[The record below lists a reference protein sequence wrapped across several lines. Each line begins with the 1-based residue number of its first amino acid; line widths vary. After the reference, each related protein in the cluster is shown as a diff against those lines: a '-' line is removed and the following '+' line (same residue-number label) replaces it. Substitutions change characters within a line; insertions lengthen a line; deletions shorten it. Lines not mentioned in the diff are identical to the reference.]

1 MKDGREGKQMIIIG
15 YAGYELEKAKP
26 NTSEDFFNR
35 SEVTYILNGKE
46 KTFSVLY
53 VRYFEEVLQE
63 ITPFEGNP
71 VCKVEE
77 QDIYLRDI
85 VAISCLVKDKELRAQ
100 KSLYLNNIEEFK
112 QYFNEETVVKV
123 KEILDELDKKK
134 RIEIA

>member
-1 MKDGREGKQMIIIG
+1 MIIIG
-15 YAGYELEKAKP
+15 YAGHELEKAKP

-35 SEVTYILNGKE
+35 SEVTYILNDKE

-53 VRYFEEVLQE
+53 VRYFEEVIQE

-85 VAISCLVKDKELRAQ
+85 VAICCLVKDKELRAQ
-100 KSLYLNNIEEFK
+100 KRLYLNDIEEFQ
-112 QYFNEETVVKV
+112 QYFDERTVLKV
-123 KEILDELDKKK
+123 QEILAELHKNK